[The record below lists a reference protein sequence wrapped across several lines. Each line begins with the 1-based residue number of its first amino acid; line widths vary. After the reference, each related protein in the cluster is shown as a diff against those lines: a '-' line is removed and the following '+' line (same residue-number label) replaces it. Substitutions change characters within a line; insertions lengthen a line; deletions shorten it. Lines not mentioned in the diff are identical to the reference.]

1 MTTLDRSY
9 VLYNDVPQRRYRQIQ
24 AKSQES
30 PYHLQFFVEIW
41 EGAVLQVRPSDTEN
55 TDVKFVLCATRS
67 EAIAKAA
74 EEHES
79 SLISGWRDYAESL

>member
-1 MTTLDRSY
+1 VAAFNSSAIIRHMTTLDRSY

-41 EGAVLQVRPSDTEN
+41 EGTVLQVRPSDTEN
-55 TDVKFVLCATRS
+55 TVRHQERGDCQGGRRT
-67 EAIAKAA
+67 
-74 EEHES
+74 
-79 SLISGWRDYAESL
+79 